1 MNSQS
6 KMKLKESERE
16 KQVLYFLYA
25 ESGKNDTDE
34 LTCIA
39 EIETQISRVD
49 IWVPVEEEGWDQLG
63 EWD

>member
-39 EIETQISRVD
+39 EIET
-49 IWVPVEEEGWDQLG
+49 
-63 EWD
+63 